1 MRILVVGAGRMGAL
15 RAEDLAADPRV
26 EQVLV
31 TNRTPGRAAEV
42 AARTGGATVAWDELA
57 AAAARADAVVVA
69 PATAAHAEVLEA
81 VLPLGRPVLCEKPV
95 ATTLAETRRAVDRAA
110 AHGTAVQVGFQRR
123 FDAGLRAA
131 HDLARTGALGTLYAL
146 RLLSHDHVPVSPE
159 FIASSGG
166 IFRDLAVHD
175 LDLVAWLTGS
185 PVATV
190 HATVAVREHRRF
202 DVRHPS
208 AAGPVPDG
216 DVAVVHAVT
225 ASGVQVSLHEAR
237 HDPRGHD
244 VRAEVYGSGDSVA
257 AGLNERTPVLALD
270 GPPPGPAP
278 YRGFVDR
285 FREAF
290 RAETAAF
297 VGLVAGGPNPCPP
310 EAAFDALRA
319 AIGCELSVLR
329 GGPVDVTGIGA
340 ADH

>member
-15 RAEDLAADPRV
+15 RAQDLAADGRV
-26 EQVLV
+26 GQVLV
-31 TNRTPGRAAEV
+31 TNRTPDRAAQV
-42 AARTGGATVAWDELA
+42 AAVVGGTAVAWCDLA
-57 AAAARADAVVVA
+57 RVAAQADAVVVA
-69 PATAAHAEVLEA
+69 PATAAHAEVLDA

-95 ATTLAETRRAVDRAA
+95 ATTVDGTLRAVARAA
-110 AHGTAVQVGFQRR
+110 GHGTAVQVGFQRR

-131 HDLARTGALGTLYAL
+131 HGLASTGALGTLYAL
-146 RLLSHDHVPVSPE
+146 RLLSHDHEPSSPE
-159 FIASSGG
+159 FIATSGG

-216 DVAVVHAVT
+216 DVALVHAVT

-244 VRAEVYGSGDSVA
+244 VRAELYGSADSVA
-257 AGLNERTPVLALD
+257 TGLGARTPLRPLD
-270 GPPPGPAP
+270 GAP
-278 YRGFVDR
+278 LGSDPYGGFVDR
-285 FREAF
+285 FRDAF

-297 VGLVAGGPNPCPP
+297 VGLVGGGPNPCPP
-310 EAAFDALRA
+310 QAAVDALRA
-319 AIGCELSVLR
+319 AVACELSVLR
-329 GGPVDVTGIGA
+329 GGPVEVASVGEQDR
-340 ADH
+340 

>member
-15 RAEDLAADPRV
+15 RAEDLAADGRV

-31 TNRTPGRAAEV
+31 TNRTPDRAAAV
-42 AARTGGATVAWDELA
+42 AAGVGGTAVPWEELA
-57 AAAARADAVVVA
+57 RVAADADGVVVA
-69 PATAAHAEVLEA
+69 PATAAHAEVLDV
-81 VLPLGRPVLCEKPV
+81 VLPLGRPVLCEKPI
-95 ATTLAETRRAVDRAA
+95 ATTLAGTRRAVDRAA
-110 AHGTAVQVGFQRR
+110 GHGTAVQVGFQRR
-123 FDAGLRAA
+123 FDAGLRAM

-146 RLLSHDHVPVSPE
+146 RLLSHDHEPSSPE
-159 FIASSGG
+159 FIATSGG

-185 PVATV
+185 PVASV
-190 HATVAVREHRRF
+190 HATIAVREHPRF
-202 DVRHPS
+202 DVRHPG

-216 DVAVVHAVT
+216 DVAVVHVVT
-225 ASGVQVSLHEAR
+225 ASGVQVTLHEAR

-244 VRAEVYGSGDSVA
+244 VRAELYGSGDSVA
-257 AGLNERTPVLALD
+257 AGLNERTPLLPLD
-270 GPPPGPAP
+270 GAPLGTAP
-278 YRGFVDR
+278 YGGFVDR
-285 FREAF
+285 FRESF

-329 GGPVDVTGIGA
+329 GGPVDVTAIRA
-340 ADH
+340 EDH